1 MLRVLDSLELH
12 QIVFFCSQDLP
23 KGIKWWQTHFYIL
36 FSIINVVPTIIIY
49 IVITVHKIAEAHKLS
64 IKTRLIAERY
74 RYIHILTKNYS
85 FRLTKFINKECS
97 FFWYKSLPL
106 IFKLLNPIFPETRQC
121 ITLLPHCD
129 AIIQIVTIEN
139 KMNQLYRQ

>member
-36 FSIINVVPTIIIY
+36 FGIINVVPTIIIY

-97 FFWYKSLPL
+97 SSSINYYLLFSNSTILFFLRRGNV
-106 IFKLLNPIFPETRQC
+106 LLYYHTATP
-121 ITLLPHCD
+121 
-129 AIIQIVTIEN
+129 
-139 KMNQLYRQ
+139 